1 MMALVIALGFIVL
14 TAMVLHLVLHRILLV
29 RLVGLLGKTK
39 QMGCCPSCSNAS
51 STGSPSCSRAVLLG
65 QAEIWLPKAS
75 ESLALIGL
83 LAQLWI
89 LLFLLLALFAL
100 LDCLLS

>member
-1 MMALVIALGFIVL
+1 M
-14 TAMVLHLVLHRILLV
+14 
-29 RLVGLLGKTK
+29 
-39 QMGCCPSCSNAS
+39 
-51 STGSPSCSRAVLLG
+51 LLG

-75 ESLALIGL
+75 ESLALIEL

-100 LDCLLS
+100 LDCLLSPEPPYPAWRDLPCAASSRG